1 MDDFVALDLETANR
15 DFASI
20 CEIGLVRYRKG
31 VQVESWSHLIS
42 PSAELFYFENTW
54 IHGINE
60 EDCID
65 APEFPEVTDS
75 ILNFLDGAPLVAHNT
90 GFDMAAIRRVFNLY
104 GIPYPPMT
112 YFCTLVLARKALK
125 GELVSFR
132 LQNVAD
138 YLGVDFDQIHRA
150 ESDARAAGDVAV
162 SLMKRTNVES
172 LNQLAEA
179 WDVRAGSIDGDID
192 LRCQSIQVSPAYKKL
207 SAEERERLADLQ
219 RKVWGVED
227 LDPSRDFYGKNV
239 VMTGA
244 LQSMTRQQSKAVL
257 ESIGAIPTASVSG
270 KTDFIVLGEQKLE
283 EIEAGGSRKEKMAKE
298 LLDSGA
304 EIEVIEEAEFVRLLL
319 S

>member
-31 VQVESWSHLIS
+31 VPAESWSQLIS
-42 PSAELFYFENTW
+42 PPAELFDFENTW
-54 IHGINE
+54 IHGITE

-65 APEFPEVTDS
+65 SPEFPEVTGS
-75 ILNFLDGAPLVAHNT
+75 IMNFLDGAPVVAHNT
-90 GFDMAAIRRVFNLY
+90 GFDMAAIRRVFTLY

-112 YFCTLVLARKALK
+112 YFCTLVLSRKALK

-138 YLGVDFDQIHRA
+138 YLGVDFDQVHRA

-162 SLMKRTNVES
+162 SLMNRSNVES

-179 WDVRAGSIDGDID
+179 WDVRPGSVDGDID
-192 LRCQSIQVSPAYKKL
+192 IRCQSIQVSPAYKKL
-207 SAEERERLADLQ
+207 SAGEKERLADLQ
-219 RKVWGVED
+219 RKAWGVQD
-227 LDPSRDFYGKNV
+227 LDPSRDFYGKRV

-244 LQSMTRQQSKAVL
+244 LQSMTRPQSKAVL
-257 ESIGAIPTASVSG
+257 ESIGAIPTDSVSV
-270 KTDFIVLGEQKLE
+270 KTDFVVLGEQKLE
-283 EIEAGGSRKEKMAKE
+283 EIDAGGSRREKRAKE
-298 LLDSGA
+298 LLDLGV
-304 EIEVIEEAEFVRLLL
+304 EIEVIEESEFVRLLL